1 MSLISGHMHK
11 SFPWIFT
18 FFFLCFSILWL
29 SARPTPSETNLH
41 FIFRSDTLAP
51 DTVTLPFENLIQDTI
66 PMDTIIGDTIPGD
79 TIGAPAD
86 SAESERTPVRVT
98 HPPIREKTEND
109 TLPAKMV
116 PWYTEEQL
124 QNPFALKPNYVDTTL
139 LNMHHYDF
147 ATDNGLLF
155 AQKGNVG
162 HVHRKLYFSPDLS
175 PGLKLNEY
183 KLYGGYLFRHEDLR
197 FYRPKHVFSELYYVV
212 GADREQLF
220 YGKHNQKL
228 HENLHLGF
236 QYQVVNSPGF
246 YSRTGARNSNF
257 YFTGDY
263 LSTNQRYQALAS
275 LIVNR
280 IRNHESGGLED
291 HLAFEE
297 NENNSRMNLEGG
309 ESTFRDLSVNIRHF
323 YQTGFYVPSDTGDQ
337 VRFINLGRINHD
349 FTYKRTAF
357 LFKED
362 NPLYPHYDF
371 PRMDSVN
378 STIDSTAIHRIENL
392 LSWSNFPLTSGRG
405 TFPFN
410 FKLYLKHSSYTIEQP
425 DFRPEG
431 AEIND
436 EEGERI
442 YYATKNSYN
451 EWLQGVELQSD
462 QRRLLSFGGRANITL
477 GGYHDED
484 FHAGGFLNIGGIERN
499 YNLMTRLT
507 YALTEAP
514 YFYNNLSVNNIRWE
528 NNFDKIQI
536 INLSSRFTTPF
547 ISLEGNYYLLDRM
560 VYLNEEALP
569 VQNNTELGYFSL
581 GAFSDLQFGWL
592 GLRNHVV
599 LQQSSSENFE
609 NYPTLVSYHSIYAH
623 FGLSDRALI
632 NKVGIDFYYNTG
644 YYAMDWSPV
653 ARAFHLQNDHLMQD
667 KYLVDVYWN
676 GKVGNARL
684 FLKYQNILGLLPD
697 SRHHYDIPF
706 YPIPQSKFKF
716 GVSWMFFN

>member
-1 MSLISGHMHK
+1 MHK
-11 SFPWIFT
+11 SFPWIIT
-18 FFFLCFSILWL
+18 LFFFLCSSIAGL
-29 SARPTPSETNLH
+29 SANPALSEKNLH
-41 FIFRSDTLAP
+41 YTFRSDTLVN
-51 DTVTLPFENLIQDTI
+51 DTIIRPFENLIQDTI
-66 PMDTIIGDTIPGD
+66 PPDTLAADTL
-79 TIGAPAD
+79 PAD
-86 SAESERTPVRVT
+86 MLPSPADTAAPGSPDRRVT
-98 HPPIREKTEND
+98 HPPIREKDESD
-109 TLPAKMV
+109 TLKARMV

-124 QNPFALKPNYVDTTL
+124 QNPFLLRPNFVDTTL
-139 LNMHHYDF
+139 LNMQHYDF
-147 ATDNGLLF
+147 AADKGLLF

-162 HVHRKLYFSPDLS
+162 HVHRRLYFSPDLS

-183 KLYGGYLFRHEDLR
+183 KLYGGYLLRHEDLR
-197 FYRPKHVFSELYYVV
+197 FYRPKHVFSELFYVI
-212 GADREQLF
+212 GDAREQLF
-220 YGKHNQKL
+220 FAKHKQKL

-236 QYQVVNSPGF
+236 QYRVVNSPGEF
-246 YSRTGARNSNF
+246 TRTGARNSSF

-275 LIVNR
+275 VIVNR
-280 IRNHESGGLED
+280 IRNHQSGGLLD
-291 HLAFEE
+291 HLAFEDDDQ
-297 NENNSRMNLEGG
+297 STFVNLERA
-309 ESTFRDLSVNIRHF
+309 ESTFRDLSVNLRHF
-323 YQTGFYVPSDTGDQ
+323 YQPGFYIPADNDEQ

-357 LFKED
+357 LFED
-362 NPLYPHYDF
+362 NNPLYPHYDF
-371 PRMDSVN
+371 PRMDSVI
-378 STIDSTAIHRIENL
+378 TIDSTAIHRIENL
-392 LSWSNFPLTSGRG
+392 VSWSNFPLTSGRG

-410 FKLYLKHSSYTIEQP
+410 FKLFLKHSNYTIEQP
-425 DFRPEG
+425 DLRPEE
-431 AEIND
+431 AEITN

-442 YYATKNSYN
+442 YYATKRNYN
-451 EWLQGVELQSD
+451 EWVQGAELQSD
-462 QRRLLSFGGRANITL
+462 QRRLLSFGGHANITL

-484 FHAGGFLNIGGIERN
+484 LHAGGFLNIGGIERD
-499 YNLMTRLT
+499 YNLMNRLT

-514 YFYNNLSVNNIRWE
+514 YFYNNFSANNIRWE

-547 ISLEGNYYLLDRM
+547 ITLEGNYYLLDRM

-569 VQNNTELGYFSL
+569 VQNNTELGYFTL
-581 GAFSDLQFGWL
+581 GAFSDLQLGWL

-599 LQQSSSENFE
+599 LQQGSSDNFE
-609 NYPTLVSYHSIYAH
+609 NYPTLVSYHSLYAH

-667 KYLVDVYWN
+667 KFLVDVFWN
-676 GKVGNARL
+676 ASVSNARL

-697 SRHHYDIPF
+697 IRPHYDIPF
-706 YPIPQSKFKF
+706 YPIPQSMFKF